1 MRSST
6 LLLVV
11 AVLAVALSVPA
22 DRLIREG
29 TACTLINAW
38 TSESLSSGKYVD
50 IEASPQQSEQ
60 HTCNNETFSTPYAI
74 TGLAPSCAI
83 SGSSFTG
90 VLYSRSGLAA
100 GRYEVTVGSG
110 GCIELCICP

>member
-11 AVLAVALSVPA
+11 GALAVALSVPA

-50 IEASPQQSEQ
+50 IEASPGQSQQ
-60 HTCNNETFSTPYAI
+60 HTCNNETFNTPYTI
-74 TGLAPSCAI
+74 TGTASSCA
-83 SGSSFTG
+83 GSAGLPTG

-100 GRYEVTVGSG
+100 GRYEVTVGSD